1 MLASAL
7 SAFQF
12 LKFITKL
19 IYFMKK
25 LTYLFILLLS
35 ISFVFAQSKTFMFV
49 GTYTDGKP
57 DKGIYVYELN
67 PTNGDLN
74 LVFNA
79 ENIVNPSFLTVSPD
93 GKFLYACTETKLPQH
108 GNVSAFS
115 INSKNG
121 SLKFINKQSANGEN
135 PVYVS
140 VHKNNKFV
148 VSANYGEGNV
158 TVLTKNA
165 DGSLNPFV
173 QSIQFSGTSINKER
187 QEKPHV
193 HSANFSPKND
203 FLFLPDLGTDKIRT
217 FKFDDRQKEP
227 LNEANKLTINTEAG
241 GGPRHMAFHPNQ
253 KFAYSIEEMSG
264 NIVGYKYIN
273 GQLSK
278 IQSIMSNQKKADIY
292 SSADIHI
299 SPDGKFLYAT
309 NRVEN
314 TISIFKIAKNGLLTL
329 LGHESTF
336 GETPRNFNID
346 PTGNFVIVANQS
358 SNNIVVFRRNTKTG
372 LLTKLSDDTKVL
384 HPSCLQFKTY

>member
-1 MLASAL
+1 
-7 SAFQF
+7 
-12 LKFITKL
+12 
-19 IYFMKK
+19 MKK

-35 ISFVFAQSKTFMFV
+35 VNFVFAQSKTLMFV

-67 PTNGDLN
+67 PTNGTLS

-79 ENIVNPSFLTVSPD
+79 ENMVNPSFLTVSPD
-93 GKFLYACTETKLPQH
+93 GKFLYACTETRLPQH
-108 GNVSAFS
+108 GNISAFA
-115 INSKNG
+115 INSTNG

-140 VHKNNKFV
+140 VHKNNNFV
-148 VSANYGEGNV
+148 VSGNYGEGNV
-158 TVLTKNA
+158 TVLTKNE

-193 HSANFSPKND
+193 HSVNFSPNNEY
-203 FLFLPDLGTDKIRT
+203 LFLPDLGTDKIRV
-217 FKFDDRQKEP
+217 FKFDENQTKP
-227 LNEANKLTINTEAG
+227 LIEANELTINTEAG
-241 GGPRHMAFHPNQ
+241 GGPRHIAFHPNQ
-253 KFAYSIEEMSG
+253 KFVYSIEEMSG
-264 NIVGYKYIN
+264 NIIGYAYKKGKLN
-273 GQLSK
+273 QL
-278 IQSIMSNQKKADIY
+278 QSTMSNQKKVDIY
-292 SSADIHI
+292 SSADVHI
-299 SPDGKFLYAT
+299 SPDGKFLYAS

-314 TISIFKIAKNGLLTL
+314 TISIFKIAKNGHLTL

-372 LLTKLSDDTKVL
+372 FLTKLSDDTKVL
-384 HPSCLQFKTY
+384 HPSCLQFRKY

>member
-1 MLASAL
+1 
-7 SAFQF
+7 
-12 LKFITKL
+12 
-19 IYFMKK
+19 MKK

-35 ISFVFAQSKTFMFV
+35 INVVFAQNKTLMFV

-67 PTNGDLN
+67 QKNGKLN
-74 LVFNA
+74 LVFNTQD
-79 ENIVNPSFLTVSPD
+79 IVNPSFLTVSPD
-93 GKFLYACTETKLPQH
+93 GKFLYVCTETKLPQH
-108 GNVSAFS
+108 GNISAFA
-115 INSKNG
+115 INTDG

-148 VSANYGEGNV
+148 VSGNYGEGNV
-158 TVLTKNA
+158 TVLTKNE

-173 QSIQFSGTSINKER
+173 QSIPFSGTSINKER

-203 FLFLPDLGTDKIRT
+203 FLFLPDLGTDKIRA
-217 FKFDDRQKEP
+217 FKFDEKQSKP
-227 LNEANKLTINTEAG
+227 LIEANELTINTEAG

-253 KFAYSIEEMSG
+253 KFVYSIEEMSG
-264 NIVGYKYIN
+264 NIVGFKYKD

-278 IQSIMSNQKKADIY
+278 IQSTMSNQKNAAIY

-314 TISIFKIAKNGLLTL
+314 TIAIFKISKNGFLHL

-358 SNNIVVFRRNTKTG
+358 SNNLVVFRRNKKTG
-372 LLTKLSDDTKVL
+372 LLSKLSNDTKVL
-384 HPSCLQFKTY
+384 HPSCVQFKQYGD

>member
-1 MLASAL
+1 
-7 SAFQF
+7 
-12 LKFITKL
+12 
-19 IYFMKK
+19 MKK
-25 LTYLFILLLS
+25 LTYLFIFILS
-35 ISFVFAQSKTFMFV
+35 IHFVFAQTKTLMFV

-67 PTNGDLN
+67 QKNGALS

-108 GNVSAFS
+108 GNLSAFA
-115 INSKNG
+115 INSTNG

-135 PVYVS
+135 PVYVT

-148 VSANYGEGNV
+148 ISANYGEGNV
-158 TVLTKNA
+158 TVLSKNE

-173 QSIQFSGTSINKER
+173 QSIQFSGASINKER
-187 QEKPHV
+187 QEKPHL
-193 HSANFSPKND
+193 HSANFSPQSD
-203 FLFLPDLGTDKIRT
+203 YLFLPDLGTDKIRA
-217 FKFDDRQKEP
+217 FQFDEKRTKP
-227 LNEANKLTINTEAG
+227 LIEANELTISTEAG

-253 KFAYSIEEMSG
+253 RFVYSIEELSG
-264 NIVGYKYIN
+264 NIVGYAYKN

-278 IQSIMSNQKKADIY
+278 LQSTMSNLKKADIY
-292 SSADIHI
+292 NSGDIHI

-314 TISIFKIAKNGLLTL
+314 TISKFKIAKNGLLTL
-329 LGHESTF
+329 LGHESTY
-336 GETPRNFNID
+336 GNTPRNFNID
-346 PTGNFVIVANQS
+346 PSGNFVIVANQM
-358 SNNIVVFRRNTKTG
+358 SNNIVVFRRNIKTG
-372 LLTKLSDDTKVL
+372 FLTKISDDTKVL

>member
-1 MLASAL
+1 
-7 SAFQF
+7 
-12 LKFITKL
+12 
-19 IYFMKK
+19 MKK
-25 LTYLFILLLS
+25 LTYLFIFLLS
-35 ISFVFAQSKTFMFV
+35 INLVFAQSKTLMFV

-57 DKGIYVYELN
+57 DKGIYVYELDQK
-67 PTNGDLN
+67 TGILS
-74 LVFNA
+74 LVFNT
-79 ENIVNPSFLTVSPD
+79 ENVVNPSFLTVSPD

-108 GNVSAFS
+108 GNISAYS
-115 INSKNG
+115 IEDSNG
-121 SLKFINKQSANGEN
+121 SLKFINKQSTNGEN

-148 VSANYGEGNV
+148 VTGNYGEGNV
-158 TVLTKNA
+158 TVLTKNE

-193 HSANFSPKND
+193 HSTNFSPKND

-217 FKFDDRQKEP
+217 FKFYEKQTKP
-227 LNEANKLTINTEAG
+227 LIEANELTISTEAG
-241 GGPRHMAFHPNQ
+241 AGPRHIAFHPNQ
-253 KFAYSIEEMSG
+253 KFVYSIEEMSG
-264 NIVGYKYIN
+264 NIIGYAYKN
-273 GQLSK
+273 GQLNQF
-278 IQSIMSNQKKADIY
+278 QSTKSNQKKADIY

-314 TISIFKIAKNGLLTL
+314 TISIFKIAKKGLLTL

-358 SNNIVVFRRNTKTG
+358 SNNIVVFRRNIKTG
-372 LLTKLSDDTKVL
+372 LLTKISDDTKVL
-384 HPSCLQFKTY
+384 HPSCLQFRQY

>member
-1 MLASAL
+1 
-7 SAFQF
+7 
-12 LKFITKL
+12 
-19 IYFMKK
+19 MKK
-25 LTYLFILLLS
+25 LTYLFLFLLS
-35 ISFVFAQSKTFMFV
+35 IGLVFAQSKTFMFV

-67 PTNGDLN
+67 PKTGTLN
-74 LVFNA
+74 LAFNT

-108 GNVSAFS
+108 GNISAFA
-115 INSKNG
+115 INSDDG

-140 VHKNNKFV
+140 VHKNNKFIIT
-148 VSANYGEGNV
+148 ANYGEGNV
-158 TVLTKNA
+158 TVLSKNQ
-165 DGSLNPFV
+165 DGSLNPFI

-187 QEKPHV
+187 QEKPHI
-193 HSANFSPKND
+193 HSANLSPKNG

-217 FKFDDRQKEP
+217 FKFDENQTKP
-227 LNEANKLTINTEAG
+227 LIETNHLTINTESG

-253 KFAYSIEEMSG
+253 KFAYAIEELSG
-264 NIVGYKYIN
+264 NITGYGYKN
-273 GQLSK
+273 GQLAK
-278 IQSIMSNQKKADIY
+278 IQQIQSNQKKAEIY
-292 SSADIHI
+292 SSADIHV

-314 TISIFKIAKNGLLTL
+314 TISIFQISINGLLTL
-329 LGHESTF
+329 VGHESTY

-346 PTGNFVIVANQS
+346 PTGNFLLVANQS
-358 SNNIVVFRRNTKTG
+358 SNNIVVFRRNQKTG
-372 LLTKLSDDTKVL
+372 LLTKISDDTKVL

>member
-1 MLASAL
+1 
-7 SAFQF
+7 
-12 LKFITKL
+12 
-19 IYFMKK
+19 MKK

-35 ISFVFAQSKTFMFV
+35 INFVFAQTKTLMFV

-67 PTNGDLN
+67 PTNGALS
-74 LVFNA
+74 LVFNT

-93 GKFLYACTETKLPQH
+93 GKFLYACTETKLTQH
-108 GNVSAFS
+108 GNISAFA
-115 INSKNG
+115 INSANG

-148 VSANYGEGNV
+148 VSGNYGEGNV
-158 TVLTKNA
+158 TVLTKNE

-217 FKFDDRQKEP
+217 FKFDEKQTKP
-227 LNEANKLTINTEAG
+227 LIEANELTINTEAG

-253 KFAYSIEEMSG
+253 KFVYSIEEMSG
-264 NIVGYKYIN
+264 NIVGYAYKN

-299 SPDGKFLYAT
+299 SPDGKFLYAS

-314 TISIFKIAKNGLLTL
+314 TISMFKIAKNGILTL
-329 LGHESTF
+329 LGHESTY
-336 GETPRNFNID
+336 GETPRNFNLD
-346 PTGNFVIVANQS
+346 PTGNFLIVANQS

-372 LLTKLSDDTKVL
+372 FLTKLSDDTKVL
-384 HPSCLQFKTY
+384 HPPCLQFKTY

>member
-1 MLASAL
+1 
-7 SAFQF
+7 
-12 LKFITKL
+12 
-19 IYFMKK
+19 MKK
-25 LTYLFILLLS
+25 LTYLFIFLLN
-35 ISFVFAQSKTFMFV
+35 INFVFAQTKTLMFV

-67 PTNGDLN
+67 LSNGALS
-74 LVFNA
+74 LVSNT

-108 GNVSAFS
+108 GNVSAFE
-115 INSKNG
+115 INPTNG
-121 SLKFINKQSANGEN
+121 NLKFINKQSANGEN

-148 VSANYGEGNV
+148 VTGNYGEGNV
-158 TVLTKNA
+158 TVLTKNE
-165 DGSLNPFV
+165 DGSLNIFT

-203 FLFLPDLGTDKIRT
+203 FLFLPDLGTDKIRA
-217 FKFDDRQKEP
+217 FKFEEKQSKP
-227 LNEANKLTINTEAG
+227 LIEANELTINTEAG

-253 KFAYSIEEMSG
+253 KFVYSIEEMSG
-264 NIVGYKYIN
+264 NIIGYKYKN

-278 IQSIMSNQKKADIY
+278 IQSIMSNQKKAEIY

-314 TISIFKIAKNGLLTL
+314 TISIFKIAKNGILTL

-358 SNNIVVFRRNTKTG
+358 SNNIVVFRRNTETG
-372 LLTKLSDDTKVL
+372 FLTKLSDDTKIL
-384 HPSCLQFKTY
+384 HPSCLQFRQY

>member
-1 MLASAL
+1 
-7 SAFQF
+7 
-12 LKFITKL
+12 
-19 IYFMKK
+19 MKK
-25 LTYLFILLLS
+25 LTYLFILFFS
-35 ISFVFAQSKTFMFV
+35 IHFVFAQSKTLMFV

-67 PTNGDLN
+67 PSNGALS
-74 LVFNA
+74 LVFNT

-93 GKFLYACTETKLPQH
+93 GKFLYACTETKLTQH
-108 GNVSAFS
+108 GNISAFA
-115 INSKNG
+115 INSANG
-121 SLKFINKQSANGEN
+121 CLKFINKQSANGEN

-148 VSANYGEGNV
+148 VSGNYGEGNV
-158 TVLTKNA
+158 TVLTKNE

-173 QSIQFSGTSINKER
+173 QSIQFSGTSVNRER

-193 HSANFSPKND
+193 HSANFSPKYD

-217 FKFDDRQKEP
+217 FRFDETQSKP
-227 LNEANKLTINTEAG
+227 LIEASELAINTEAG

-253 KFAYSIEEMSG
+253 KFVYSIEEMSG
-264 NIVGYKYIN
+264 NIVGYGYKS
-273 GQLSK
+273 GQLRK

-299 SPDGKFLYAT
+299 SPDGAFLYAT

-314 TISIFKIAKNGLLTL
+314 TISIFKITKNGLLTL
-329 LGHESTF
+329 LGHESTY
-336 GETPRNFNID
+336 GATPRNFNID

-358 SNNIVVFRRNTKTG
+358 SNNIVVFRRNIKTG
-372 LLTKLSDDTKVL
+372 LLSKLSDDTKVL

>member
-1 MLASAL
+1 
-7 SAFQF
+7 
-12 LKFITKL
+12 
-19 IYFMKK
+19 MKK
-25 LTYLFILLLS
+25 LTYLFISLLS
-35 ISFVFAQSKTFMFV
+35 INFVFAQTKTFMFV

-67 PTNGDLN
+67 PKTGSLR

-108 GNVSAFS
+108 GNVSAFA
-115 INSKNG
+115 INGVDG
-121 SLKFINKQSANGEN
+121 SLKFINKQSTNGEN

-148 VSANYGEGNV
+148 IVGNYGEGNV
-158 TVLTKNA
+158 TVLSKNV
-165 DGSLNPFV
+165 DGSLNLFV

-187 QEKPHV
+187 QEKPHI
-193 HSANFSPKND
+193 HSANFSQKND

-217 FKFDDRQKEP
+217 FQFDEKQTKP
-227 LNEANKLTINTEAG
+227 LIETNHLTINTESG

-264 NIVGYKYIN
+264 NIVGYAYKN

-278 IQSIMSNQKKADIY
+278 IQSTMSNHKKADVY

-329 LGHESTF
+329 LGHESTY

-346 PTGNFVIVANQS
+346 PTENFVIVANQS
-358 SNNIVVFRRNTKTG
+358 SNNIVVFRRDNKTG
-372 LLTKLSDDTKVL
+372 LLSKLSDNTKVL
-384 HPSCLQFKTY
+384 HPSCLQFGQY

>member
-1 MLASAL
+1 
-7 SAFQF
+7 
-12 LKFITKL
+12 
-19 IYFMKK
+19 MKK
-25 LTYLFILLLS
+25 LTSLFILLLS
-35 ISFVFAQSKTFMFV
+35 INFVFAQSKTLMFV

-67 PTNGDLN
+67 PKTGALN
-74 LVFNA
+74 LVFNT
-79 ENIVNPSFLTVSPD
+79 ENIINPSFLTVSPD

-108 GNVSAFS
+108 GNVSAFA
-115 INSKNG
+115 INSADG

-148 VSANYGEGNV
+148 ITANYGEGNV
-158 TVLTKNA
+158 TVLSKNG
-165 DGSLNPFV
+165 DGSLNPYV

-187 QEKPHV
+187 QEKPHI
-193 HSANFSPKND
+193 HSANLSPKND
-203 FLFLPDLGTDKIRT
+203 FLFLPDLGSDKIRT
-217 FKFDDRQKEP
+217 FKFDDSQAKP
-227 LNEANKLTINTEAG
+227 LIETNHLTINTEAG

-253 KFAYSIEEMSG
+253 KFAYAIEELSG
-264 NIVGYKYIN
+264 NIIAYTYKN
-273 GQLSK
+273 GQLNK
-278 IQSIMSNQKKADIY
+278 IQSTVSNQKKAEIY

-314 TISIFKIAKNGLLTL
+314 TVSIFKIASNGRLTL
-329 LGHESTF
+329 VGHESTF

-358 SNNIVVFRRNTKTG
+358 SNNIVVFRRNPQTG
-372 LLTKLSDDTKVL
+372 LLTKISDDTKVL